1 MSADMHRGQWVSLG
15 NQANYTSK
23 AGYKDAA
30 DFFTEQHKFFLLL
43 GRHPYKTLMQ
53 PSLGLFLKSIAL
65 TAIASLG
72 LANAIAAD
80 SYPNKPLRFVVPF
93 SAGSATDVVGR
104 IVAQGMSEALGQT
117 VTVDNKAGAN
127 GILGAEAVKA
137 AAGDGYTFLVTTST
151 TQAANVSLYKKLS
164 YDPVKDFTPIGK
176 IGETGF
182 ILMVQPDFPANDMKQ
197 FIAYA
202 KANPGKLAY
211 GHGSSGSLVSA
222 AMVSQMAGLD
232 TINVPYKSIPP
243 ALTDLMGGQ
252 IQFAFADVGNA
263 VAQMNGGKLKGLGIT
278 TARRAGRAPQV
289 PPIGDTIKDYAV
301 SAWFGLMAPA
311 NLPTDAAA
319 KLGRA
324 FKDVM
329 ARPDIREKIAAAG
342 IDVDYQDGTQL
353 AKTIDA
359 EIKKWALWVK
369 AANITPE

>member
-1 MSADMHRGQWVSLG
+1 
-15 NQANYTSK
+15 
-23 AGYKDAA
+23 
-30 DFFTEQHKFFLLL
+30 
-43 GRHPYKTLMQ
+43 MQ

-72 LANAIAAD
+72 LANAVAAD